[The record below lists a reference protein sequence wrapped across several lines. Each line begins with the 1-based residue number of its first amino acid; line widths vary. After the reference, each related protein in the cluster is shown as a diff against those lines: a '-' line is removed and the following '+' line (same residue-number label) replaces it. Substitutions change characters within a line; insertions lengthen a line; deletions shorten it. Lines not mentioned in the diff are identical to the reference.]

1 MMTDPEFLRRA
12 YGTTDGL
19 QIRIRA
25 QELYGTGA
33 SSIFDELTRWALTQA
48 PGDSVLDIGMG
59 TGKWYQSVRSLSGPT
74 VHYTGLD
81 ASAAMVATMEQA
93 TLHDNRTTLAQGD
106 AQHLPFPDRSFD
118 WVGLHYM
125 LYHVPRPKLALAEAS
140 RVTKPGG
147 LILTLAHD
155 TTSLQTL
162 LVLHADAVAKCLS
175 RSIDFPVHTYTLE
188 TGANEF
194 PALLQVKVERRL
206 SGLRFPDVNSVL
218 SYYGSGF
225 WQRGLTDAEV
235 DDPGVK
241 DCLFREMKAAI
252 TMHINQVGYFD
263 IPGQSG
269 WLWARKP

>member
-33 SSIFDELTRWALTQA
+33 SSIFDELTAWALTQTR
-48 PGDSVLDIGMG
+48 GDSVLDIGMG
-59 TGKWYQSVRSLSGPT
+59 TGKWYQSVRSLSGPA

-93 TLHDNRTTLAQGD
+93 TLHDTRTTLCQGD
-106 AQHLPFPDRSFD
+106 AQHLPFPDHSFD

-125 LYHVPRPKLALAEAS
+125 LYHVPHPKVALAEAS

-147 LILTLAHD
+147 LIMTLAHG
-155 TTSLQTL
+155 TTSLQAL
-162 LVLHADAVAKCLS
+162 LTLHAAAVAKCLA
-175 RSIDFPVHTYTLE
+175 RAIDFPVHTYTLD
-188 TGANEF
+188 TGAREF
-194 PALLQVKVERRL
+194 PDFLQVKVERRP
-206 SGLRFPDVNSVL
+206 SGLRFPDVHSAL

-225 WQRGLTDAEV
+225 WQRGLTDGEV
-235 DDPGVK
+235 HDPGVR
-241 DCLFREMKAAI
+241 DCLFREMESAI
-252 TMHINQVGYFD
+252 GMHIDEVGYFD
-263 IPGQSG
+263 MPGQSG